1 MRIALLSTALL
12 ACTSCTV
19 ISGKGSSGSYTYA
32 TLGGDV
38 SGYTQSASGI
48 TAEAV
53 TTSASFR
60 EINKSARFGLGA
72 AAVAS
77 VAKDLSSAWST
88 TSASKDT
95 LGASQ
100 AANQAATNQ
109 ARIAADLEKTRL
121 LAPVEAVAI
130 TPLP

>member
-12 ACTSCTV
+12 ACASCTV

-48 TAEAV
+48 TAESV
-53 TTSASFR
+53 TTSSSFR
-60 EINKSARFGLGA
+60 ELNKSARFGLGA

-77 VAKDLSSAWST
+77 VAKDLSSAWSSSGASGDAL
-88 TSASKDT
+88 SASQ
-95 LGASQ
+95 S
-100 AANQAATNQ
+100 ANQAATAQ
-109 ARIAADLEKTRL
+109 AKIAADLEKARL
-121 LAPVEAVAI
+121 LAPVETI
-130 TPLP
+130 PLP